1 MERVKFCDELIEQTD
16 FSDKKKLKDTASVIL
31 NDMDQQG
38 IHYIDETFEKIA
50 DNHVIA
56 LSQRILKQEMLKD
69 EDNPYDVSQ
78 ITPEAWQKA
87 QDTAKSVNTDLGIQM
102 TGIETFLLSTYFMLN
117 A

>member
-1 MERVKFCDELIEQTD
+1 MKFCDELIDQTD
-16 FSDKKKLKDTASVIL
+16 FSNKGKLKDTASVIL
-31 NDMDQQG
+31 NDMDRQG
-38 IHYIDETFEKIA
+38 IHYVDDTFEKIA

-56 LSQRILKQEMLKD
+56 LSQRILQDDMLKD

-87 QDTAKSVNTDLGIQM
+87 QDTASAVNADLGITM